1 MNIFKLF
8 NQLNRQQDPQRQKRS
23 PIFDAQLTIGA
34 IVGLSIVSMP
44 FQANGQCVQPVA
56 PLNSRPA
63 LPPYALDTALQA
75 GLPPTFF
82 EGGAKQ
88 FNATLGGTA
97 TWALTFFGGAMQ
109 FNATLGGTATWAP
122 FVPGPPASGGVQV
135 QNDLVAGNYI
145 YLQPNNAADYLNTA
159 NRATYVLSFPSP
171 LTSFSMRVAGLN
183 NFDGTTISAS
193 YRGVPIQI
201 TAANFTNLNPA
212 VANQLV
218 VINGNTVASNGPDG
232 AGTAVNVNT
241 YDLTI
246 PGPVDTVTVVSG
258 KNTTDPVFDT
268 QNVTIGLTLLRLCTS
283 PPNLP
288 LVKRITAI
296 NGVPITG
303 FNNDGV
309 PASADD
315 NPNWPDR
322 STYLQGEI
330 NRNGIKSGDL
340 VDYRIYFLADTA
352 ASTNVTICDL
362 ISPQTTFV
370 NDSGGSGLGIG
381 FANSAVALPTAPT
394 YQTNALDGD
403 RGTFYPPGTT
413 PPAACRSSV
422 TGLALTA
429 ADNTDG
435 VIAVNVVTNPA
446 ILPFAT
452 APGVPTNSY
461 GFAQFQVRVK

>member
-8 NQLNRQQDPQRQKRS
+8 NQFNRKQDPQRQKRS

-44 FQANGQCVQPVA
+44 FQANGQCVQPLA
-56 PLNSRPA
+56 PLNSQGFPLNTPLQGA
-63 LPPYALDTALQA
+63 LPR
-75 GLPPTFF
+75 
-82 EGGAKQ
+82 
-88 FNATLGGTA
+88 
-97 TWALTFFGGAMQ
+97 TFFGGAMQ
-109 FNATLGGTATWAP
+109 FNASLSGTAAW
-122 FVPGPPASGGVQV
+122 VGGVQV
-135 QNDLVAGNYI
+135 QNVPAVGDYI
-145 YLQPNNAADYLNTA
+145 FLQPNNTPDYLNTT

-171 LTSFSMRVAGLN
+171 LTSFSMRVGGVN

-193 YRGVPIQI
+193 YRGVPIPI
-201 TAANFTNLNPA
+201 TAANFTNLNPSIPG
-212 VANQLV
+212 QLV
-218 VINGNTVASNGPDG
+218 ITGNTIASNGNDL
-232 AGTAVNVNT
+232 AGTSVTVNT

-246 PGPVDTVTVVSG
+246 PGPVDTVTLVSG
-258 KNTTDPVFDT
+258 KNEAGNNNT
-268 QNVTIGLTLLRLCTS
+268 VTIGLTTLLLCTS

-322 STYLQGEI
+322 STYLQGDI
-330 NRNGIKSGDL
+330 NRSGIKSGDL
-340 VDYRIYFLADTA
+340 IDYRIYFLADTA

-370 NDSGGSGLGIG
+370 SDSGGSGLGIG
-381 FANSAVALPTAPT
+381 FANSAVALPTVPT
-394 YQTNALDGD
+394 YLTNALDGD

-413 PPAACRSSV
+413 PPAACRSSL

-435 VIAVNVVTNPA
+435 VVAVNVVTNPA

>member
-1 MNIFKLF
+1 
-8 NQLNRQQDPQRQKRS
+8 
-23 PIFDAQLTIGA
+23 
-34 IVGLSIVSMP
+34 
-44 FQANGQCVQPVA
+44 
-56 PLNSRPA
+56 
-63 LPPYALDTALQA
+63 
-75 GLPPTFF
+75 
-82 EGGAKQ
+82 
-88 FNATLGGTA
+88 
-97 TWALTFFGGAMQ
+97 
-109 FNATLGGTATWAP
+109 
-122 FVPGPPASGGVQV
+122 
-135 QNDLVAGNYI
+135 
-145 YLQPNNAADYLNTA
+145 
-159 NRATYVLSFPSP
+159 
-171 LTSFSMRVAGLN
+171 MRVAGLN
-183 NFDGTTISAS
+183 NLDGTTISAS

-201 TAANFTNLNPA
+201 TAANFSAFNPGGGA
-212 VANQLV
+212 PVLPMQTFDANGDGQIDTV
-218 VINGNTVASNGPDG
+218 VGPTTGG
-232 AGTAVNVNT
+232 ATAVDINT
-241 YDLTI
+241 YDLNI

-258 KNTTDPVFDT
+258 KNEVGNNFT
-268 QNVTIGLTLLRLCTS
+268 VTIGLTTLILCTS

-362 ISPQTTFV
+362 LSPQTTFV
-370 NDSGGSGLGIG
+370 SDSGGSGLGIG

>member
-63 LPPYALDTALQA
+63 LPPYALNTALQA
-75 GLPPTFF
+75 GLP
-82 EGGAKQ
+82 
-88 FNATLGGTA
+88 
-97 TWALTFFGGAMQ
+97 LTFFGGAMQ
-109 FNATLGGTATWAP
+109 FNATLGGLN
-122 FVPGPPASGGVQV
+122 VPLASWLGGVQV
-135 QNDLVAGNYI
+135 QNAAGVGDYI
-145 YLQPNNAADYLNTA
+145 FLQPQGLANYLVGGNT
-159 NRATYVLSFPSP
+159 ATYVLSFPSP
-171 LTSFSMRVAGLN
+171 LTSFSMRVGGVN

-193 YRGVPIQI
+193 YRGVPIPI
-201 TAANFTNLNPA
+201 TAANFSNLNPA
-212 VANQLV
+212 ILGQLV
-218 VINGNTVASNGPDG
+218 VTGNTIASNGNDG
-232 AGTAVNVNT
+232 AGVTVTANT

-258 KNTTDPVFDT
+258 KNQAGNNNT
-268 QNVTIGLTLLRLCTS
+268 VTIGLTTLILCTS

-322 STYLQGEI
+322 STYLQGDI
-330 NRNGIKSGDL
+330 NRSGIKSGDL
-340 VDYRIYFLADTA
+340 IDYRIYFLADTA

>member
-1 MNIFKLF
+1 
-8 NQLNRQQDPQRQKRS
+8 
-23 PIFDAQLTIGA
+23 
-34 IVGLSIVSMP
+34 
-44 FQANGQCVQPVA
+44 
-56 PLNSRPA
+56 
-63 LPPYALDTALQA
+63 
-75 GLPPTFF
+75 
-82 EGGAKQ
+82 
-88 FNATLGGTA
+88 
-97 TWALTFFGGAMQ
+97 MQ
-109 FNATLGGTATWAP
+109 FNATLGGLN
-122 FVPGPPASGGVQV
+122 VPLASWLGGVQV
-135 QNDLVAGNYI
+135 QNAAGVGDYI
-145 YLQPNNAADYLNTA
+145 FLQPQGLANYLVGGNT
-159 NRATYVLSFPSP
+159 ATYVLSFPSP
-171 LTSFSMRVAGLN
+171 LTSFSMRVGGVN

-193 YRGVPIQI
+193 YRGVPIPI
-201 TAANFTNLNPA
+201 TAANFSNLNPA
-212 VANQLV
+212 ILGQLV
-218 VINGNTVASNGPDG
+218 VTGNTIASNGNDG
-232 AGTAVNVNT
+232 AGVTVTANT

-258 KNTTDPVFDT
+258 KNQAGNNNT
-268 QNVTIGLTLLRLCTS
+268 VTIGLTTLILCTS

-322 STYLQGEI
+322 STYLQGDI
-330 NRNGIKSGDL
+330 NRSGIKSGDL
-340 VDYRIYFLADTA
+340 IDYRIYFLADTA

>member
-44 FQANGQCVQPVA
+44 FQANGQCVQPVV
-56 PLNSRPA
+56 PLNGPPA
-63 LPPYALDTALQA
+63 LPTNALNTPLQA
-75 GLPPTFF
+75 GLP
-82 EGGAKQ
+82 
-88 FNATLGGTA
+88 
-97 TWALTFFGGAMQ
+97 LTFFGGAMQ
-109 FNATLGGTATWAP
+109 FNATLGGLN
-122 FVPGPPASGGVQV
+122 VPLASWLGGVQV
-135 QNDLVAGNYI
+135 QNAGAGVGDYI
-145 YLQPNNAADYLNTA
+145 FLQPQGLANYLVGGNT
-159 NRATYVLSFPSP
+159 ATYVLSFPSP
-171 LTSFSMRVAGLN
+171 LTSFSMRVGGVN

-201 TAANFTNLNPA
+201 TAANFSAFNPGGGA
-212 VANQLV
+212 PVLPMQTFDANGDGQIDTV
-218 VINGNTVASNGPDG
+218 VGPTTGG
-232 AGTAVNVNT
+232 ATAVDINT
-241 YDLTI
+241 YDLNI

-258 KNTTDPVFDT
+258 KNQAGNNNT
-268 QNVTIGLTLLRLCTS
+268 VTIGLTTLILCTS

-362 ISPQTTFV
+362 LSPQTTFV
-370 NDSGGSGLGIG
+370 SDSGGSGLGIG

-403 RGTFYPPGTT
+403 RGTFYPPSTT

>member
-1 MNIFKLF
+1 
-8 NQLNRQQDPQRQKRS
+8 
-23 PIFDAQLTIGA
+23 
-34 IVGLSIVSMP
+34 
-44 FQANGQCVQPVA
+44 
-56 PLNSRPA
+56 
-63 LPPYALDTALQA
+63 
-75 GLPPTFF
+75 
-82 EGGAKQ
+82 
-88 FNATLGGTA
+88 
-97 TWALTFFGGAMQ
+97 
-109 FNATLGGTATWAP
+109 
-122 FVPGPPASGGVQV
+122 
-135 QNDLVAGNYI
+135 
-145 YLQPNNAADYLNTA
+145 
-159 NRATYVLSFPSP
+159 
-171 LTSFSMRVAGLN
+171 LN

-330 NRNGIKSGDL
+330 NRSGIKSGDL

-362 ISPQTTFV
+362 LSPQTTFV
-370 NDSGGSGLGIG
+370 SDSGGSGLGIG

>member
-56 PLNSRPA
+56 PLNGPPA
-63 LPPYALDTALQA
+63 LPTNALNTPLQA
-75 GLPPTFF
+75 GLP
-82 EGGAKQ
+82 
-88 FNATLGGTA
+88 
-97 TWALTFFGGAMQ
+97 LTFFGGAMQ
-109 FNATLGGTATWAP
+109 FNALLSGTAAW
-122 FVPGPPASGGVQV
+122 VGGVQV
-135 QNDLVAGNYI
+135 QNDLPPLGVGDYI
-145 YLQPNNAADYLNTA
+145 FLQPNGASDYLNTT

-362 ISPQTTFV
+362 LSPQTTFV
-370 NDSGGSGLGIG
+370 SDSGGSGLGIG

-403 RGTFYPPGTT
+403 RGTFYPPSTT

>member
-1 MNIFKLF
+1 
-8 NQLNRQQDPQRQKRS
+8 
-23 PIFDAQLTIGA
+23 
-34 IVGLSIVSMP
+34 
-44 FQANGQCVQPVA
+44 
-56 PLNSRPA
+56 
-63 LPPYALDTALQA
+63 
-75 GLPPTFF
+75 
-82 EGGAKQ
+82 
-88 FNATLGGTA
+88 
-97 TWALTFFGGAMQ
+97 MQ
-109 FNATLGGTATWAP
+109 FNATLGGLN
-122 FVPGPPASGGVQV
+122 VPLASWLSGVQV
-135 QNDLVAGNYI
+135 QNAAGVGDYI
-145 YLQPNNAADYLNTA
+145 FLQPQGLANYLVGGNT
-159 NRATYVLSFPSP
+159 ATYVLSFPSP
-171 LTSFSMRVAGLN
+171 LTSFSMRVGGVN

-193 YRGVPIQI
+193 YRGVPIPI
-201 TAANFTNLNPA
+201 TAANFSNLNPA
-212 VANQLV
+212 ILGQLV
-218 VINGNTVASNGPDG
+218 VTGNTIASNGNDG
-232 AGTAVNVNT
+232 AGNIYIANT

-258 KNTTDPVFDT
+258 KNQAGNNNT
-268 QNVTIGLTLLRLCTS
+268 VTIGLTTLILCTS

-330 NRNGIKSGDL
+330 NRSGIKSGDL

>member
-63 LPPYALDTALQA
+63 LPPYALNTALQA
-75 GLPPTFF
+75 GLP
-82 EGGAKQ
+82 
-88 FNATLGGTA
+88 
-97 TWALTFFGGAMQ
+97 LTFFGGAMQ
-109 FNATLGGTATWAP
+109 FNATLGGLN
-122 FVPGPPASGGVQV
+122 VPLASWLGGVQV
-135 QNDLVAGNYI
+135 QNAAGVGDYI
-145 YLQPNNAADYLNTA
+145 FLQPQGLANYLVGGNT
-159 NRATYVLSFPSP
+159 ATYVLSFPSP

-183 NFDGTTISAS
+183 NLDGTTISAS
-193 YRGVPIQI
+193 YRGVPIPI
-201 TAANFTNLNPA
+201 TAANFSNLNPA
-212 VANQLV
+212 ILGQLV
-218 VINGNTVASNGPDG
+218 VTGNTIASNGNDG
-232 AGTAVNVNT
+232 AGVTVTANT

-258 KNTTDPVFDT
+258 KNQAGNNNT
-268 QNVTIGLTLLRLCTS
+268 VTIGLTTLILCTS

-322 STYLQGEI
+322 STYLQGDI
-330 NRNGIKSGDL
+330 NRSGIKSGDL
-340 VDYRIYFLADTA
+340 IDYRIYFLADTA

>member
-63 LPPYALDTALQA
+63 LPPYALNTALQA
-75 GLPPTFF
+75 GLP
-82 EGGAKQ
+82 
-88 FNATLGGTA
+88 
-97 TWALTFFGGAMQ
+97 LTFFGGAMQ
-109 FNATLGGTATWAP
+109 FNATLGGLN
-122 FVPGPPASGGVQV
+122 VPLASWLGGVQV
-135 QNDLVAGNYI
+135 QNAAGVGDYI
-145 YLQPNNAADYLNTA
+145 FLQPQGLANYLVGGNT
-159 NRATYVLSFPSP
+159 ATYVLSFPSP
-171 LTSFSMRVAGLN
+171 LTSFSMRVGGVN

-193 YRGVPIQI
+193 YRGVPIPI
-201 TAANFTNLNPA
+201 TAANFSNLNPSIPG
-212 VANQLV
+212 QLV
-218 VINGNTVASNGPDG
+218 ITGNTIASNGTDL
-232 AGTAVNVNT
+232 AGVTVTANT

-258 KNTTDPVFDT
+258 KNEAGNNNT
-268 QNVTIGLTLLRLCTS
+268 VTIGLTTLILCTS

-322 STYLQGEI
+322 STYLQGDI
-330 NRNGIKSGDL
+330 NRSGIKSGDL
-340 VDYRIYFLADTA
+340 IDYRIYFLADTA